1 MAAMILRRTLAVLL
15 LLFAL
20 AAVALSRAFP
30 FLDDLSDSAKSAIS
44 VGAAVC
50 VLAAV
55 RIWLRKTPEQ

>member
-1 MAAMILRRTLAVLL
+1 MILRRALAVFL

-20 AAVALSRAFP
+20 AALAFSRAFP
-30 FLDDLSDSAKSAIS
+30 LLDDLSDSAKSAIT

-55 RIWLRKTPEQ
+55 RVWVGKAPEQ